1 MVERKERWYER
12 VDGWLAAG
20 FGLLWLTAALVSGV
34 VLLVVLAWTLAWSF
48 VPFAVDAGWWLIR
61 LLQ

>member
-1 MVERKERWYER
+1 VVEQKERWYER

-20 FGLLWLTAALVSGV
+20 FGLLWLTAAMVTGV
-34 VLLVVLAWTLAWSF
+34 VLLVVLAWSCVQF
-48 VPFAVDAGWWLIR
+48 SVDAGWWLIR